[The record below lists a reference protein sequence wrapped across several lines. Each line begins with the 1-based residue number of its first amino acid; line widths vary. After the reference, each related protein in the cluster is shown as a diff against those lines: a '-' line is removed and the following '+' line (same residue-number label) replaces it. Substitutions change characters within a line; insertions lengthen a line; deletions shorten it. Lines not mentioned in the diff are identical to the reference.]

1 MTPLTNPSPTSIALF
16 ITCVADLYRP
26 DVGDATVA
34 LLEQQGLTVQF
45 PVAQT
50 CCGAIAHEAGW
61 QPEAIELAR
70 RWIEIFEPYET
81 IVSPSPSCV
90 AHVRFEYPRLLAAEP
105 AWQRRA
111 EAVAARTYELSE
123 FLVNVLGIT
132 DVAATFRGK
141 LTYQPACLQLRTL
154 QTDAQARALLN
165 GVQGSTV
172 VPLGDA
178 EACCGF
184 GGLLS
189 VRMPQIADA
198 MADRKAKA
206 IEATGADAVVT
217 GEAGCALHLSDA
229 LKRRGSACRAL
240 HLAEL
245 LAGQA
250 DE

>member
-1 MTPLTNPSPTSIALF
+1 MYQPTNSRSASIALF

-34 LLEQQGLTVQF
+34 LLEQQGLAVQF
-45 PVAQT
+45 PMAQT

-61 QPEAIELAR
+61 QPEAVELAK

-123 FLVNVLGIT
+123 FLVDVLGVTAIG
-132 DVAATFRGK
+132 ATFRGK
-141 LTYQPACLQLRTL
+141 LTYQPACQQLRTL
-154 QTDAQARALLN
+154 QTDSQARALL
-165 GVQGSTV
+165 GQVQGSTS
-172 VPLGDA
+172 VPLSDA
-178 EACCGF
+178 DACCGF

-189 VRMPQIADA
+189 ARMPQIADA
-198 MADRKAKA
+198 MADRKARA
-206 IEATGADAVVT
+206 IDATGAAAVVT
-217 GEAGCALHLSDA
+217 GEAGCALHMAEA
-229 LKRRGSACRAL
+229 LKRRGSACQAV

-250 DE
+250 NE